1 MSERTCLMVDIAE
14 LDWSKIAEL
23 SVKYKV
29 PTGNGNARS
38 SAGMIRMLLILII
51 RKNRIKGSF
60 EDDVP
65 EKLRSKAES
74 SGIYDLEMIA
84 MPETCHIHRQI
95 RTSESLKQAIEKL
108 AEMKKLQY
116 GSIVRNLIK
125 FAIEKL

>member
-14 LDWSKIAEL
+14 YDWNKIAEL

-38 SAGMIRMLLILII
+38 SAGMIRMLLILLI

-74 SGIYDLEMIA
+74 SGLYDLELVVKT
-84 MPETCHIHRQI
+84 ETCHIHRQI
-95 RTSESLKQAIEKL
+95 RTSESLKLAIEKL

-125 FAIEKL
+125 FAISKL